1 MGTVISI
8 IILLL
13 GIIIHKK
20 RKHWYAPDVLFC
32 YQWAL
37 ITFLSS
43 LHLYSM
49 FESSAKV
56 YLIVLV
62 GAGFTLS
69 TTQDNNVTQYDK
81 NRPKQRGSREKGP
94 GNTTNRTPYKGA
106 FLTNLT
112 PYKGR

>member
-81 NRPKQRGSREKGP
+81 NRLKPRGSRDKAGKNWTNWTPIKGSIFNKL
-94 GNTTNRTPYKGA
+94 NT
-106 FLTNLT
+106 L
-112 PYKGR
+112 